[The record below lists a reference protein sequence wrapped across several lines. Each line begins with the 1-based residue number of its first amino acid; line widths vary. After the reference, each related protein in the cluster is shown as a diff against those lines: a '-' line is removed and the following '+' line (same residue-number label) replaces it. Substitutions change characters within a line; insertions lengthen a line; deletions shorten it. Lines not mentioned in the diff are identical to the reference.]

1 MLCDKCKNKHICKHY
16 EYIKSITININMQVT
31 ECELFSSDNQQPVF
45 HNPDK
50 RPITPLYREPL
61 PSTYQE
67 EEEEE
72 IDDENEER
80 VYINID
86 NYDNNPK
93 TVSIVDMIMKGDRK

>member
-1 MLCDKCKNKHICKHY
+1 MLCKTCKNKHICKHY
-16 EYIKSITININMQVT
+16 EYIKNIDINMIIQIT
-31 ECELFSSDNQQPVF
+31 DCELFSSNNEQPIF

-50 RPITPLYREPL
+50 RSVTPLYREPL

-67 EEEEE
+67 NEEEE
-72 IDDENEER
+72 IDDEDEEK

-93 TVSIVDMIMKGDRK
+93 TVSIVDMIMKGDK

>member
-1 MLCDKCKNKHICKHY
+1 MI
-16 EYIKSITININMQVT
+16 IQITD
-31 ECELFSSDNQQPVF
+31 CELFSSNNEQPIF

-50 RPITPLYREPL
+50 RSVTPLYREPL

-67 EEEEE
+67 NEEEE
-72 IDDENEER
+72 IDDEDEEK

-93 TVSIVDMIMKGDRK
+93 TVSIVDMIMKGDK

>member
-1 MLCDKCKNKHICKHY
+1 MLCKTCKNKHICKHY
-16 EYIKSITININMQVT
+16 EYIKNIDINMIIQIT
-31 ECELFSSDNQQPVF
+31 DCELFSSNNEQLIF

-50 RPITPLYREPL
+50 RPVTPLYREPL

-67 EEEEE
+67 EEEE
-72 IDDENEER
+72 IDDEDEEK

-93 TVSIVDMIMKGDRK
+93 TVSIVDMIMKGDK